1 MGTLSKSISRQ
12 TFQRDTSICPRPS
25 QGPKRHE
32 MERGT
37 QRMLFALCH
46 TRVYI
51 YSIYLKEASVA
62 LSLKNAEL
70 EKLARRRARRRGET
84 LTDAILS
91 ALQESERSAA
101 RMANKVTAG
110 EILRLA
116 GEFGKLPMLSAR
128 SEEEILG

>member
-1 MGTLSKSISRQ
+1 M
-12 TFQRDTSICPRPS
+12 
-25 QGPKRHE
+25 
-32 MERGT
+32 
-37 QRMLFALCH
+37 
-46 TRVYI
+46 
-51 YSIYLKEASVA
+51 A

-84 LTDAILS
+84 LSDAILS

-128 SEEEILG
+128 SEEEILGYDEHGIPGQ